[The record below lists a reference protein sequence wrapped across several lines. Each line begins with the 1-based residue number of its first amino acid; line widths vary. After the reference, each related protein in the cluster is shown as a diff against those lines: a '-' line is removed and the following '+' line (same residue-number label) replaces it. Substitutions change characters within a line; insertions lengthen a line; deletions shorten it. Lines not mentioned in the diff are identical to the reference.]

1 MKKSIITG
9 ALVAAAVFAA
19 PVANAQTATILKP
32 VRLGASLGGSI
43 PLGDFGQAVN
53 TGYNA
58 TAIVALQPAGMPL
71 GFRIEGAFN
80 QFGVKG
86 GGNAN
91 IFAVTGN
98 ALFNVM
104 GGPDLAPYIIG
115 GAGYYHES
123 TSRTLGGSAENH
135 FGFNIG
141 AGVNIP
147 LSGFATFVEARY
159 NRVSQTSPESATTFV
174 PISVGIL
181 F

>member
-1 MKKSIITG
+1 MKKSIIVG
-9 ALVAAAVFAA
+9 AIVAAALFAA
-19 PVANAQTATILKP
+19 PAAYAQTATILKP

-58 TAIVALQPAGMPL
+58 AAIVALQPAGMPL

-80 QFGVKG
+80 QFGLKGG

-98 ALFNVM
+98 ALFNVAA
-104 GGPDLAPYIIG
+104 GPDLAPYIIG

-123 TSRTLGGSAENH
+123 VSRTLGGNAENH

-141 AGVNIP
+141 AGLNIP

-159 NRVSQTSPESATTFV
+159 HRVSENGGSTSFV